1 MLCINTTASISSCAS
16 HLSTNYPLPKRAVLG
31 YGFVVVLRG
40 GCLACALC
48 MGLAGSTLGGPLCD
62 PPGISAWVVGVDRVA
77 QRHIPWKMVCSS
89 RLSCPREA
97 TGFSGKSSCIL
108 LVQNPGEGCS
118 EGADL
123 PALMHYNMVVGPLF
137 KGYTQLV
144 GQCSLDLIAF
154 E

>member
-31 YGFVVVLRG
+31 YGFVVAWWVFGLCIVHGVGGEYSGTLWEGPLRPPRYLCLGSRG
-40 GCLACALC
+40 GR
-48 MGLAGSTLGGPLCD
+48 SK
-62 PPGISAWVVGVDRVA
+62 
-77 QRHIPWKMVCSS
+77 RHIPWKMVCSS